1 MIRSY
6 PFALCLFLAFC
17 LAACRKDVH
26 TGNGGGLAP
35 GQGQTPAAISSS
47 AQVVK
52 VTSSPVTISQNGPVD
67 ALVTLSIS
75 PGFHINA
82 NPATFSYLIATEVSH
97 TVDPDESLP
106 MMGKPIYPMPVTKKF
121 AFADKRL
128 AVYEGEVSV
137 KLPLHL
143 PDPKRT
149 YGQIRSG
156 PLSFP
161 ITIRVQACDEQQCFP
176 PATINSTIS
185 VTVK

>member
-1 MIRSY
+1 MNRSL
-6 PFALCLFLAFC
+6 ALLCLFLAFA
-17 LAACRKDVH
+17 LAACSKDGR

-35 GQGQTPAAISSS
+35 GQGQSTAGISSS

-52 VTSSPVTISQNGPVD
+52 VTSSAVTISQD
-67 ALVTLSIS
+67 APADAVVTLSIV

-82 NPATFSYLIATEVSH
+82 NPATFPYLIATEVSH

-106 MMGKPIYPMPVTKKF
+106 VMEKPIYPVPVSKKF
-121 AFADKRL
+121 AFADKPL

-149 YGQIRSG
+149 YGKIRSG

-161 ITIRVQACDEQQCFP
+161 ITIRVQACDDEQCFP
-176 PATINSTIS
+176 PAIIKTTIA